1 MTPKNVDFM
10 VEYDNCITCMHILYF
25 IILYYIVLYCIIL
38 YSIIL
43 YYIILYYI
51 ILYYGILYY
60 IISYYIISNI
70 YTIVVVVFLNN
81 KLLPQGHHRHHL
93 VFSEGQP
100 IHTRAFNSPC
110 LR

>member
-1 MTPKNVDFM
+1 M

-25 IILYYIVLYCIIL
+25 IILYYIVLYYIIF
-38 YSIIL
+38 

-51 ILYYGILYY
+51 ILKYYIILYY